1 MTATSRCAG
10 NTLTRRAG
18 SDKLSFG
25 VHPDAD
31 MVCIMMKNA
40 ISILLAAAAAAVPV
54 QAKKPA
60 DHVWPEL
67 GVEARIVFPNQG
79 AIRSFEADGNDGMWL
94 EDRQRRW
101 YYADVIGACRDL
113 NFAQAIGFDTR
124 GSTTLDKFSS
134 IIVRGERCPLAS
146 LVTANKPL
154 PRKERQRIHKATVAA
169 SKDVVAPSN

>member
-1 MTATSRCAG
+1 MTVMSPCAVS
-10 NTLTRRAG
+10 TLMRRAG
-18 SDKLSFG
+18 ATKISFG

-31 MVCIMMKNA
+31 MICIMMKTA
-40 ISILLAAAAAAVPV
+40 ISILLAATVVAVPA

-79 AIRSFEADGNDGMWL
+79 AIRNFEADGNDGIWL

-101 YYADVIGACRDL
+101 YYADFIGGCQEL

-124 GSTTLDKFSS
+124 GSPSFDKFST
-134 IIVRGERCPLAS
+134 IIVRGERCPIAS

-154 PRKERQRIHKATVAA
+154 PRKERLKIRKATVAA